1 MINCLWL
8 LYVLDRVLLAL
19 LPQGSLVIVL
29 IVCDTENNHIKVTN
43 LVWLL
48 FFLPLDEGVDLT
60 KHVLECQLLWELIH
74 VYDQVLVT
82 LLALTLPLL
91 LAGLQRFD
99 HLPHCLC
106 LKEHAIAPKIKMFFK
121 GLVLIR
127 IQE

>member
-8 LYVLDRVLLAL
+8 LYVLDRVLFAL
-19 LPQGSLVIVL
+19 LPQSSLVIVL
-29 IVCDTENNHIKVTN
+29 IVRDTENNHIQITN

-48 FFLPLDEGVDLT
+48 FLLSLDEGVDLT

-99 HLPHCLC
+99 HFPHCLC
-106 LKEHAIAPKIKMFFK
+106 LKEHTIAPKIKMLFK